1 MKKGSNNFAE
11 FQALKLLLKCA
22 KDWNLSS
29 LQDFGDSS
37 LVKNWIRGRSSAQC
51 NLRPMSYL
59 LLEVAGS
66 FEHLFYSG
74 L

>member
-1 MKKGSNNFAE
+1 MQKGSNNFAE

-37 LVKNWIRGRSSAQC
+37 LVKN
-51 NLRPMSYL
+51 
-59 LLEVAGS
+59 
-66 FEHLFYSG
+66 
-74 L
+74 